1 MIFAQYGD
9 VDGDKAEVHQ
19 RSEVYFLSK
28 QGGRGCV
35 NTSDGISALNCIAP
49 TPSAADHRISI
60 SFHLHLCQFL
70 CQHWCH
76 LTFVSEFINITINTK
91 YLFSFDLCIWIY
103 FIVICICICVNMCAS
118 PDTFY
123 CFNLISLQTTEP
135 HLSFDRNIKKIM
147 PDTLSMQCDEQINIS
162 STKKSFLW
170 FFSSSHLSL
179 SVTNII
185 NSCAEKALTNQ
196 SNPAELL
203 MARMYLLLPLFIIS
217 AFFWFL
223 YFFFSYWK

>member
-1 MIFAQYGD
+1 M
-9 VDGDKAEVHQ
+9 
-19 RSEVYFLSK
+19 
-28 QGGRGCV
+28 
-35 NTSDGISALNCIAP
+35 
-49 TPSAADHRISI
+49 
-60 SFHLHLCQFL
+60 
-70 CQHWCH
+70 
-76 LTFVSEFINITINTK
+76 
-91 YLFSFDLCIWIY
+91 CIWIY

-118 PDTFY
+118 HNTFY

-170 FFSSSHLSL
+170 FFSFSHRSL
-179 SVTNII
+179 SVTNSI

-203 MARMYLLLPLFIIS
+203 MPLAHMYLLLPVVPLFLL
-217 AFFWFL
+217 FL
-223 YFFFSYWK
+223 LKINYRHVQRILITF

>member
-76 LTFVSEFINITINTK
+76 LTFVSEFIVITINLFND
-91 YLFSFDLCIWIY
+91 YLVLTCAFE
-103 FIVICICICVNMCAS
+103 FI
-118 PDTFY
+118 
-123 CFNLISLQTTEP
+123 
-135 HLSFDRNIKKIM
+135 
-147 PDTLSMQCDEQINIS
+147 
-162 STKKSFLW
+162 
-170 FFSSSHLSL
+170 LSL
-179 SVTNII
+179 YV
-185 NSCAEKALTNQ
+185 
-196 SNPAELL
+196 
-203 MARMYLLLPLFIIS
+203 FV
-217 AFFWFL
+217 FV
-223 YFFFSYWK
+223 